1 MPISPEKVRELA
13 AHGEHSRLDFKREMY
28 DWTKP
33 ATNAELAKDLMAIA
47 NELSAD
53 AEPGYILV
61 GVEDDGTIV
70 GIPSSL
76 HLDDADLHQ
85 KVKHFLNET
94 PQFSYS
100 AADVDGLS
108 IGVFEIRPGRRPYF
122 PLKDSGTVLR
132 RRVPFH
138 RNGTSTDVASPLM
151 VIEWAKQDDPDS
163 HRLRLLQLREHEVR
177 AKPRGHFAIS
187 SRSSGPT
194 EIRFGLLVQNMG
206 QYPFEVSVCRWRL
219 VWTPEFRADIE
230 RAIADRELGGDTPE
244 IRTWRAGT
252 PDVYAPPSGAVDFG
266 GTKVV
271 APSKVANVDVGW
283 TMEMARQHF
292 AECLIPI
299 DGFKPSWATYHFEVP
314 VKGDLGDGVLKLS
327 SNSLGGVFEANS

>member
-1 MPISPEKVRELA
+1 MPITADKVRELA

-28 DWTKP
+28 DWTNA

-47 NELSAD
+47 NELSVD

-61 GVEDDGTIV
+61 GVDDDGAIV
-70 GIPSSL
+70 GIPPSL
-76 HLDDADLHQ
+76 HLDDAALHQ
-85 KVKHFLNET
+85 KVKHLLNET
-94 PQFSYS
+94 PLFSYS
-100 AADVDGLS
+100 AVEVDGLS
-108 IGVFEIRPGRRPYF
+108 IGVFEIGPGRRPYF
-122 PLKDSGTVLR
+122 PLKDSGNVLR

-187 SRSSGPT
+187 ARSAGPA
-194 EIRFGLLVQNMG
+194 EIRFGLVVQNLG

-219 VWTPEFRADIE
+219 VWTQESRADIDK
-230 RAIADRELGGDTPE
+230 AIADRELGGETPE

-252 PDVYAPPSGAVDFG
+252 PDAYAPPSGVVDFG
-266 GTKVV
+266 GARVV
-271 APSKVANVDVGW
+271 APSKVANADVSW
-283 TMEMARQHF
+283 TVEMARRHF
-292 AECLIPI
+292 VECLIPI

-314 VKGDLGDGVLKLS
+314 VRATLVTES
-327 SNSLGGVFEANS
+327 